1 MRQVLPCGPW
11 VAGAG
16 TTGIAG
22 NVGSGLGLS
31 ARGIDRLDVGEEPI
45 TAARDGLDEAR
56 VLGRIAERFANLI
69 DCFVEAV
76 VKIHD
81 RAGPESAAQF
91 LPGHQ
96 FSRFLEQHCQHLE
109 RLLLQPEAQATFR
122 QPAGSKID
130 FEDPKP
136 QTPGWFVGLHG
147 KLVAYY
153 CPNPPA
159 SKRRMCVRKLLSL
172 FGFRGHPVS
181 SEKPLPVHCSNGVM
195 AMSSTGQQAVPEER
209 GTVLSSTRA
218 RRDRSHG
225 TIQAKTD
232 ASEHHIECGSM
243 NPSHRQLK
251 LTDAPSDPLVR
262 AASVGGLPPSK
273 NRKAFS
279 NPSAQV
285 VSVVPRGD

>member
-1 MRQVLPCGPW
+1 MS
-11 VAGAG
+11 GA
-16 TTGIAG
+16 A
-22 NVGSGLGLS
+22 SGCRLG
-31 ARGIDRLDVGEEPI
+31 VPI

-136 QTPGWFVGLHG
+136 QTPGWVVGLHG

-195 AMSSTGQQAVPEER
+195 AMRLQPDNKQAHGVALSKAAER
-209 GTVLSSTRA
+209 AG
-218 RRDRSHG
+218 
-225 TIQAKTD
+225 I
-232 ASEHHIECGSM
+232 EHVE
-243 NPSHRQLK
+243 
-251 LTDAPSDPLVR
+251 
-262 AASVGGLPPSK
+262 
-273 NRKAFS
+273 
-279 NPSAQV
+279 
-285 VSVVPRGD
+285 

>member
-122 QPAGSKID
+122 QPAG
-130 FEDPKP
+130 FEDRLRRP
-136 QTPGWFVGLHG
+136 QTANTWVGRWL
-147 KLVAYY
+147 AWQTR
-153 CPNPPA
+153 
-159 SKRRMCVRKLLSL
+159 SLL
-172 FGFRGHPVS
+172 
-181 SEKPLPVHCSNGVM
+181 LPQPSC
-195 AMSSTGQQAVPEER
+195 QQAEDVCPEVIVFIR
-209 GTVLSSTRA
+209 FSR
-218 RRDRSHG
+218 
-225 TIQAKTD
+225 
-232 ASEHHIECGSM
+232 
-243 NPSHRQLK
+243 
-251 LTDAPSDPLVR
+251 APSFQRETTVRPLQQWR
-262 AASVGGLPPSK
+262 HGDEAAT
-273 NRKAFS
+273 
-279 NPSAQV
+279 AQQAG
-285 VSVVPRGD
+285 SWRGAV

>member
-109 RLLLQPEAQATFR
+109 RLLLQPDAQAMFR
-122 QPAGSKID
+122 QLAGSKID
-130 FEDPKP
+130 FEDPKL

-147 KLVAYY
+147 LAWQS
-153 CPNPPA
+153 PELTTAQP
-159 SKRRMCVRKLLSL
+159 SLLRAEDEYPEVVVII
-172 FGFRGHPVS
+172 GFSR
-181 SEKPLPVHCSNGVM
+181 
-195 AMSSTGQQAVPEER
+195 
-209 GTVLSSTRA
+209 VLS
-218 RRDRSHG
+218 
-225 TIQAKTD
+225 
-232 ASEHHIECGSM
+232 
-243 NPSHRQLK
+243 
-251 LTDAPSDPLVR
+251 
-262 AASVGGLPPSK
+262 
-273 NRKAFS
+273 F
-279 NPSAQV
+279 
-285 VSVVPRGD
+285 